1 MTDLAVYGGLF
12 LSAFV
17 AASLLPAQSE
27 LVLAGLLASQEWS
40 AFWLL
45 FVVSLGNILGA
56 LFNYALGRGANALQ
70 HKRWFPFS
78 GATLARAEGW
88 YRRYG
93 RYSLLL
99 SWAPL
104 VGDPLTLAA
113 GVLRENIWI
122 FLALVTLA
130 KTGRYL
136 VVAGLVWG
144 WL

>member
-56 LFNYALGRGANALQ
+56 LLNYALGRGATALQ
-70 HKRWFPFS
+70 QKRWFPFS
-78 GATLARAEGW
+78 GDALARAEGW

-93 RYSLLL
+93 RWSLLG
-99 SWAPL
+99 SWLPII
-104 VGDPLTLAA
+104 GDPIT
-113 GVLRENIWI
+113 
-122 FLALVTLA
+122 
-130 KTGRYL
+130 
-136 VVAGLVWG
+136 VVAGVMREPIVPFVVLVTIAKGARYIVLAWAT
-144 WL
+144 LAVV

>member
-56 LFNYALGRGANALQ
+56 LLNYALGRGANALQ

-78 GATLARAEGW
+78 CGALARAEGW